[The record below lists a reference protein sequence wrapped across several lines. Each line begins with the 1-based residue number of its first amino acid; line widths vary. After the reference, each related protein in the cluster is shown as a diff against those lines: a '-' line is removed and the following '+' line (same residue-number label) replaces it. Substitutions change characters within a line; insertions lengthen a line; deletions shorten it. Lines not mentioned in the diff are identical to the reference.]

1 MTTTDVKTRPRNKR
15 PLRLAGICV
24 AAMWFLAMIVT
35 DGIQHGVTRNLIT
48 DAATAQHTILSHQD
62 VIVVESISSFY
73 LAALLVVF
81 GAALRPALGEGVPG
95 FAVFGGAVLAAV
107 AIVLGGAVSFAE
119 LAAAHHHNTGAL
131 LTLGYLVAF
140 AWSWEGAAWG
150 FFLLATGWA
159 ILVKKAAP
167 RWFAIATIVLG
178 VPTVLGLGA
187 VLFWALAPVWFAA
200 AGFLVSSR
208 NDDRTAVTALAQVA
222 PAGA

>member
-1 MTTTDVKTRPRNKR
+1 MNTIDGTKRPRTKR

-24 AAMWFLAMIVT
+24 AVMWFLAMIVT
-35 DGIQHGVTRNLIT
+35 DGIQQGTTRNIIT
-48 DAATAQHTILSHQD
+48 DAAAAQHTILSHQD

-73 LAALLVVF
+73 LAALLIVF

-150 FFLLATGWA
+150 FFLLATGSA
-159 ILVKKAAP
+159 ILQKKAAP

-178 VPTVLGLGA
+178 VVTISGVGS

-200 AGFLVSSR
+200 AGFLVRAR
-208 NDDRTAVTALAQVA
+208 NADRAAVTDLAA
-222 PAGA
+222 PAIA